1 MMRFRS
7 SVLLA
12 LTGAAFAVAIA
23 GPAEAA
29 VKVGVLHCTVSPS
42 IGFIIGGHQKLR
54 CHFTP
59 QEPGQPAGDY
69 VGAINTVGLDVGVT
83 AGGVLAWAVFAPTTG
98 PFAGALAGLYY
109 GASAD
114 AAVGV
119 GLGANIL
126 VGGSGR
132 TIALQPLSVEGE
144 VAVDV
149 TLGMSGLELR
159 AVDY

>member
-1 MMRFRS
+1 MKRFRTI
-7 SVLLA
+7 VLPALAGAALA
-12 LTGAAFAVAIA
+12 LAAV
-23 GPAEAA
+23 GPADAA
-29 VKVGVLHCTVSPS
+29 VKAGVLHCRVSPS

-59 QEPGQPAGDY
+59 QEPGQPAGEY
-69 VGAINTVGLDVGVT
+69 VGAINTVGLDIGIT

-98 PFAGALAGLYY
+98 SFAGALAGLYF

-114 AAVGV
+114 VALGF

-126 VGGSGR
+126 IGGSER

-144 VAVDV
+144 AAMDV

-159 AVDY
+159 AVE

>member
-1 MMRFRS
+1 MKRLGTI
-7 SVLLA
+7 VLPALA
-12 LTGAAFAVAIA
+12 GTALAFAAA
-23 GPAEAA
+23 EPADAA
-29 VKVGVLHCTVSPS
+29 VKVGVLHCAVSPS

-59 QEPGQPAGDY
+59 QEPGQPAGEY
-69 VGAINTVGLDVGVT
+69 VGALNTVGLDIGVT
-83 AGGVLAWAVFAPTTG
+83 AGGALAWAVFAPTTG
-98 PFAGALAGLYY
+98 SFAGALAGLYF

-114 AAVGV
+114 AAVGL

-126 VGGSGR
+126 IGGSER

-144 VAVDV
+144 VAMDV

-159 AVDY
+159 AVR